1 MSDAHLLQHPVLR
14 CLRRSL
20 GQLRLEDGPLLLA
33 VSGGRDSTA
42 MAGALALLQRRESVG
57 LLRIAHVHHHQRP
70 ESDEEAAL
78 VVALG
83 RQLELPV
90 EVLHLDVAG
99 GASAAVLRDARHA
112 ALANEATRC
121 SADAVVMAHHA
132 DDQLETILLAITRG
146 AGPNGLAGMCDM
158 RELCNGVQ
166 LARPL
171 LQTTR
176 AELTDLCDQ
185 LDLPYCD
192 DPSNTN
198 VETLRGRLRRDVMSV
213 LESMRPG
220 VARRAA
226 AMAPVQRA
234 ASGAFMAM
242 LPVAVDS
249 AWDRSRLA
257 QLPHAIRLAALHNE
271 ASKLVAV
278 DGLSTSTV
286 SEAAEAIADARQH
299 NRVFQV
305 GGGLQVVVDAASV
318 QLQTV

>member
-20 GQLRLEDGPLLLA
+20 GALELEDGPLLLA

-42 MAGALALLQRRESVG
+42 MAGAMALLQRRESVG

-78 VVALG
+78 VVSLG
-83 RQLELPV
+83 KQLELPV
-90 EVLHLDVAG
+90 EVLHLDVEV
-99 GASAAVLRDARHA
+99 GASAAVLRDARHV
-112 ALANEATRC
+112 ALADEANRC
-121 SADAVVMAHHA
+121 RSDAVVMAHHA

-158 RELCNGVQ
+158 RELCNCAR

-176 AELTDLCDQ
+176 AELTDLCGQ

-198 VETLRGRLRRDVMSV
+198 LDTLRGRLRRDVMGV

-220 VARRAA
+220 VAGRAA

-234 ASGAFMAM
+234 AAGAFMAM
-242 LPVAVDS
+242 LPVPVDN
-249 AWDRSRLA
+249 AWDRSGLA
-257 QLPHAIRLAALHNE
+257 QLPHAIRLAALHNG
-271 ASKLVAV
+271 ASKFIAV
-278 DGLSTSTV
+278 DAMSTATV
-286 SEAAEAIADARQH
+286 SEAADAIADAREH
-299 NRVFQV
+299 SRVFQV
-305 GGGLQVVVDAASV
+305 GGGLEVVIDAAIV
-318 QLQTV
+318 RLRRV